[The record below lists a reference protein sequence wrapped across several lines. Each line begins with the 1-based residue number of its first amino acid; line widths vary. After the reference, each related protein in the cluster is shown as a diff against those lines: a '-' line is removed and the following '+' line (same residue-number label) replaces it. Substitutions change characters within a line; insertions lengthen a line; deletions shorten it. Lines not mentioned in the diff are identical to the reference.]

1 MQRFR
6 NLTSG
11 QSPAQEGGPTDRVCP
26 CCVRPM
32 ITLMVGSIEID
43 ECRNCGGIWLDD
55 QEIEVLAR
63 TGRLPHNLLNRYPVG
78 ENAIQNLPGERS
90 CPVCDDS
97 ELVGVPY
104 LAVPVEMCKK
114 CHGFWLEHGVLRRVL
129 KAKRSPKRL
138 MKAHKKE
145 WRCPYCEQVA
155 GGGMD
160 VCTNCGAPR
169 PKSGFTGKLA

>member
-1 MQRFR
+1 
-6 NLTSG
+6 
-11 QSPAQEGGPTDRVCP
+11 
-26 CCVRPM
+26 M

-114 CHGFWLEHGVLRRVL
+114 CHGFWLKHGVLRRVL